1 MTTLAPWIEQGQHV
15 TSDLREQFWSDLAR
29 RTRQLLAFTRST
41 GGESGGVGGAIAGSL
56 SAGPRGPAL
65 QAVYPWVAHQRC
77 WVHTLRNL
85 LGAVQR
91 RDHAATCGS
100 FLLV

>member
-1 MTTLAPWIEQGQHV
+1 MTTLAPWIEQWQHV

-29 RTRQLLAFTRST
+29 CTRQLLAFTRST
-41 GGESGGVGGAIAGSL
+41 GESPAAWEGLLQGLYRRGLGGRRSRRSIRGSPI
-56 SAGPRGPAL
+56 SG
-65 QAVYPWVAHQRC
+65 

-85 LGAVQR
+85 LGAVRR